1 MEKGKEN
8 KLDPLALGEL
18 LLDEEGGRDV
28 GHVVDDADSERAHDV
43 VALLDGHGR
52 VELRLA
58 DDDKVGVGVTAVGE
72 REVDGVERLQGLHLP
87 ELGAAHDG
95 RNKSKRNNKGTHYR
109 FGFNKKCV
117 AKPTTNQKKKQQ
129 KKKDSKTE
137 PNRTH
142 LRETMLCF

>member
-117 AKPTTNQKKKQQ
+117 PKPTTNQKKKSNKRRKIQ
-129 KKKDSKTE
+129 KQ
-137 PNRTH
+137 RTH
-142 LRETMLCF
+142 LRETMFCF